1 MKVKDLTIDFIM
13 TLDKDDLHDVLWDL
27 RCALTCSRKT
37 LKKLAREPLTSDRMA
52 KEYAGV
58 RRANAHQ
65 EAILEAVM
73 CRQDEIYG
81 AGVLSTYDHS
91 TQFC

>member
-1 MKVKDLTIDFIM
+1 MKVKDLTEAFIM
-13 TLDKDDLHDVLWDL
+13 MQNEDDLRDILWHL
-27 RCALTCSRKT
+27 RSALTCSRKT
-37 LKKLAREPLTSDRMA
+37 LKKLSLEPLTTDRKA

-58 RRANAHQ
+58 RRANAHH
-65 EAILEAVM
+65 EAMLEAVM

-81 AGVLSTYDHS
+81 EGVLSSYDHS

>member
-1 MKVKDLTIDFIM
+1 K
-13 TLDKDDLHDVLWDL
+13 
-27 RCALTCSRKT
+27 
-37 LKKLAREPLTSDRMA
+37 A

-58 RRANAHQ
+58 RRANAHH
-65 EAILEAVM
+65 EAMLEAVM

-81 AGVLSTYDHS
+81 EGVLSSYDHS